1 MLFAYSSYLFADG
14 VQMSGIVSVL
24 FCGIVMAHY
33 TFNNLSA
40 KAREFTREMFDTMAS
55 IAETFVFAYL
65 GMAVF
70 SFRQMWDFK
79 LIAITLLV
87 MLVARAANVF
97 PISFLVNLTRR
108 EKKFKI
114 PVKHQ
119 VMLWFAGLRGAMA
132 FALVLNLPIPAGRL
146 MLTTTLVM
154 CIFTVIFF
162 GGLSG
167 KMLQLLDI
175 DMHLDPRLASDE
187 DEGNRDENSANFFL
201 RVDRR
206 YLKPFFTRLR
216 PRTRVDEQPDDRD
229 VDEMELVAWRT
240 SSGEGGGGGGKKNG
254 TDSATASTEAETE
267 PESSGSREVSAD
279 ARTAVYESSSSSS
292 AAN

>member
-1 MLFAYSSYLFADG
+1 
-14 VQMSGIVSVL
+14 MSGIVSVL

-70 SFRQMWDFK
+70 SFGQQWDIK
-79 LIAITLLV
+79 LIFITLFV

-97 PISFLVNLTRR
+97 PLSFLINVAR
-108 EKKFKI
+108 KKNKI
-114 PVKHQ
+114 PFKHQ
-119 VMLWFAGLRGAMA
+119 LMLWFAGLRGAMA
-132 FALVLNLPIPAGRL
+132 FALVLNLPIPSGRV

-187 DEGNRDENSANFFL
+187 DDGESAGENSSFFL
-201 RVDRR
+201 RFDRR

-229 VDEMELVAWRT
+229 VDEMELVAWR
-240 SSGEGGGGGGKKNG
+240 SKPENQEQEDRKKN
-254 TDSATASTEAETE
+254 STASTEAETE
-267 PESSGSREVSAD
+267 PESSSTEV
-279 ARTAVYESSSSSS
+279 RTAVYDSSSSSSS
-292 AAN
+292 AVL